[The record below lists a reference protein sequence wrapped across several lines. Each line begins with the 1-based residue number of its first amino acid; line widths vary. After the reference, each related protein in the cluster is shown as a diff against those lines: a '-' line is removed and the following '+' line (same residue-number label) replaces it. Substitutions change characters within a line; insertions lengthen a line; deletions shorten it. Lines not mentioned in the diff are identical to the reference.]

1 METKKNIKE
10 SDTQLLPSQQ
20 DKKRAMSRLTQAQP
34 DPYLVS
40 EKVPEKIKK
49 VQGLLQTKSKDLK
62 SRLVL
67 ALDFLT
73 ESKLVSKE
81 NKDRYDLKIQVIRN
95 KSTNLDK
102 LDATQYYLIINFL

>member
-49 VQGLLQTKSKDLK
+49 VQGLL
-62 SRLVL
+62 
-67 ALDFLT
+67 
-73 ESKLVSKE
+73 
-81 NKDRYDLKIQVIRN
+81 
-95 KSTNLDK
+95 
-102 LDATQYYLIINFL
+102 